1 MEKCFVK
8 IRWALRDKGLLDEV
22 DMETLLTD
30 EERAKMEELSSIE
43 EAKSKSV
50 FDDLVVDFRK
60 YRATDIKHNTKIVL
74 PGPLTNQQE
83 AELQMRRIAWGKV
96 FDDFVAKFQDEDGV
110 KDDNLTKEEK
120 GGLKSFKKRLH
131 CCVFN

>member
-1 MEKCFVK
+1 MGHKFTVRRILCKESLLLEMEKCFVK

-30 EERAKMEELSSIE
+30 EERAKMEELASIE

-60 YRATDIKHNTKIVL
+60 CRATDIKHNTKIVL

-96 FDDFVAKFQDEDGV
+96 FDDSWPSSRMRMESRM
-110 KDDNLTKEEK
+110 TT
-120 GGLKSFKKRLH
+120 
-131 CCVFN
+131 